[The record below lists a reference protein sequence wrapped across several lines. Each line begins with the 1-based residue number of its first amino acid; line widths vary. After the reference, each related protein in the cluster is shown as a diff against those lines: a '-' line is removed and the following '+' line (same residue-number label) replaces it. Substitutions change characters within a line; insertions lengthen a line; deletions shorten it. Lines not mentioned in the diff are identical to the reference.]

1 MFDKLYENIG
11 AKIKN
16 WAKWI
21 FIIEAIG
28 AVITGIVMMANASDI
43 DDIFFFAGLLTII
56 LGPVVAWVSTWL
68 LYAFGELVEDI
79 HAIRNEYYP
88 IINDIKKNVRL
99 MADPIIREAE
109 EKALCEAE
117 EKALREAEEKALRET
132 PAKVQQTIQKKEK
145 TLSEKLAY
153 ALMFQSD
160 DGMVRYLKG
169 LQDETVQNI
178 LKSPQHSIR
187 EQIKN
192 LLEHM

>member
-1 MFDKLYENIG
+1 MLDNLYENIG
-11 AKIKN
+11 GKIKN
-16 WAKWI
+16 LAKWI

-28 AVITGIVMMANASDI
+28 SIIAGLVLLFTDEDLILY
-43 DDIFFFAGLLTII
+43 GLLT
-56 LGPVVAWVSTWL
+56 LVCGPIFAWVGSWI
-68 LYAFGELVEDI
+68 LYAFGELVEDT

-109 EKALCEAE
+109 EKARREAEEKARCEAE
-117 EKALREAEEKALRET
+117 EKARRET

>member
-1 MFDKLYENIG
+1 MLDNLYENIG
-11 AKIKN
+11 SKIKN
-16 WAKWI
+16 WAKVI

-28 AVITGIVMMANASDI
+28 SIIAGLVLLFTDEDLILY
-43 DDIFFFAGLLTII
+43 GLLT
-56 LGPVVAWVSTWL
+56 LVCGPIVAWVGSWI
-68 LYAFGELVEDI
+68 LYAFGELVEDT

-109 EKALCEAE
+109 EKAR
-117 EKALREAEEKALRET
+117 REAEEKARREAEEKARRET

>member
-1 MFDKLYENIG
+1 MLDNLYENIG
-11 AKIKN
+11 GKIKN
-16 WAKWI
+16 CAKGI

-28 AVITGIVMMANASDI
+28 SIIAGLVLLFTDEDLILY
-43 DDIFFFAGLLTII
+43 GLLTLVCGQI
-56 LGPVVAWVSTWL
+56 VAWVGSWI
-68 LYAFGELVEDI
+68 LYAFGELVEDT

-109 EKALCEAE
+109 EKAR
-117 EKALREAEEKALRET
+117 REAEEKARREAEEKARRET

-153 ALMFQSD
+153 ALMLQSD

-178 LKSPQHSIR
+178 LKSPQHLIR

>member
-1 MFDKLYENIG
+1 MLDNLYENIG
-11 AKIKN
+11 GKIKN
-16 WAKWI
+16 CAKGI

-28 AVITGIVMMANASDI
+28 SIIAGLVLLFTDEDLILY
-43 DDIFFFAGLLTII
+43 GLLTLVCGQI
-56 LGPVVAWVSTWL
+56 VAWVGSWI
-68 LYAFGELVEDI
+68 LYAFGELVEDT

-109 EKALCEAE
+109 EKAR
-117 EKALREAEEKALRET
+117 REAEEKARREAEEKARRET

-178 LKSPQHSIR
+178 LKSPQHLIR

>member
-1 MFDKLYENIG
+1 MLDNLYENIG
-11 AKIKN
+11 GKIKN
-16 WAKWI
+16 CAKGI

-28 AVITGIVMMANASDI
+28 SIIAGLVLLFTDEDLILY
-43 DDIFFFAGLLTII
+43 GLLTLVCGQI
-56 LGPVVAWVSTWL
+56 VAWVGSWI
-68 LYAFGELVEDI
+68 LYAFGELVEDT

-109 EKALCEAE
+109 EKAR
-117 EKALREAEEKALRET
+117 REAEEKARREAEEKARRET

-178 LKSPQHSIR
+178 L
-187 EQIKN
+187 
-192 LLEHM
+192 

>member
-1 MFDKLYENIG
+1 MLDNLYENIG
-11 AKIKN
+11 GKIKN
-16 WAKWI
+16 CAKGI

-28 AVITGIVMMANASDI
+28 SIIAGLVLLFTDEDLILY
-43 DDIFFFAGLLTII
+43 GLLTLVCGQI
-56 LGPVVAWVSTWL
+56 VAWVGSWI
-68 LYAFGELVEDI
+68 LYAFGELVEDT

-109 EKALCEAE
+109 EKAR
-117 EKALREAEEKALRET
+117 REAEEKARREAEEKARRET

>member
-1 MFDKLYENIG
+1 MLDNLYENIG
-11 AKIKN
+11 GKIKN
-16 WAKWI
+16 CAKGI

-28 AVITGIVMMANASDI
+28 SIIAGVVLLFTDEDLILY
-43 DDIFFFAGLLTII
+43 GLLTLVCGQI
-56 LGPVVAWVSTWL
+56 VAWVGSWI
-68 LYAFGELVEDI
+68 LYAFGELVEDT

-109 EKALCEAE
+109 EKAR
-117 EKALREAEEKALRET
+117 REAEEKARREAEEKARRET

-178 LKSPQHSIR
+178 LKSPQHLIR

>member
-1 MFDKLYENIG
+1 MLDNLYENIG
-11 AKIKN
+11 GKIKN
-16 WAKWI
+16 LAKWI

-28 AVITGIVMMANASDI
+28 SIIAGLVLLFTDEHLILY
-43 DDIFFFAGLLTII
+43 GLLT
-56 LGPVVAWVSTWL
+56 LVCGPIFAWVGSWI
-68 LYAFGELVEDI
+68 LYAFGELVEDT

-109 EKALCEAE
+109 EKARREAEEKARCEAE
-117 EKALREAEEKALRET
+117 EKARRET

>member
-1 MFDKLYENIG
+1 MLDNLYENIG
-11 AKIKN
+11 GKIKN
-16 WAKWI
+16 CAKGI

-28 AVITGIVMMANASDI
+28 SIIAGLVLLFTDEDLILY
-43 DDIFFFAGLLTII
+43 GLLTLVCGQI
-56 LGPVVAWVSTWL
+56 VAWVGSWI
-68 LYAFGELVEDI
+68 LYAFGELVEDT

-109 EKALCEAE
+109 EKAR
-117 EKALREAEEKALRET
+117 REAEEKARRET